1 MSQQEVKAKF
11 DVIKQ
16 KLALIEA
23 EIVACKRILKGE
35 RVCMDCKNWVGRC
48 VKNRIGMTAN
58 TVGCEIFEPKQ
69 K

>member
-1 MSQQEVKAKF
+1 MSDAQQKIEA
-11 DVIKQ
+11 IKE
-16 KLALIEA
+16 KLTEIEA
-23 EIVACKRILKGE
+23 EIQICKRILKGD

>member
-1 MSQQEVKAKF
+1 MSEVQSKIQA
-11 DVIKQ
+11 IKS
-16 KLALIEA
+16 KLTEIEA